1 MSFARAI
8 PLQVRVKRRKV
19 SPALNCE
26 RGGLGSREACANPT
40 GVVYG
45 DFVTEI
51 PAYFCSRGRNGFKG
65 RLIEP
70 EQVRLMV
77 LPPSLQ
83 T

>member
-1 MSFARAI
+1 M
-8 PLQVRVKRRKV
+8 
-19 SPALNCE
+19 SPALNYE
-26 RGGLGSREACANPT
+26 RGGLGSQGSMREPYR
-40 GVVYG
+40 VVYG
-45 DFVTEI
+45 DLVTEI